1 MQERSLE
8 SLIDLFEHQ
17 RLPQSEWTHRAHL
30 RVALYYLRRL
40 EPDMA
45 LELIRELIQQLN
57 LVHQVLTTPERGYH
71 ETRTRVWLAI
81 LLHGIES
88 GKTDEMLL
96 SEYSGVDVVTE
107 AVDLVSHRE
116 SCSLLSARNRSI
128 VGNIPDMP
136 QNCPISCEQN
146 ALRLTRSD

>member
-96 SEYSGVDVVTE
+96 SEYSGVDIVTDYYGRELLESWE
-107 AVDLVSHRE
+107 ARIGWRE
-116 SCSLLSARNRSI
+116 
-128 VGNIPDMP
+128 PDKAAL
-136 QNCPISCEQN
+136 PIDPGPWCEI
-146 ALRLTRSD
+146 TSP